1 MLIFFLHLQSLNILG
16 LNLYFTFSDLSI
28 LSLGLM
34 GSVYECVFERVC
46 VYVCFI
52 GISIRHISD
61 SDSLLPSI
69 CLRPNTH

>member
-34 GSVYECVFERVC
+34 VSVYECVFERVC
-46 VYVCFI
+46 VSVLYW
-52 GISIRHISD
+52 H
-61 SDSLLPSI
+61 
-69 CLRPNTH
+69 